1 MSDIVP
7 EPIETYIENHT
18 SERTAVFHDLARET
32 REKMAAYTMQVGK
45 VEGGFLKM
53 LAQISRAKRVL
64 EVGTFTGYSAL
75 CFAEGL
81 PDDGIVITCDRDPE
95 ATEMARSYWAQ
106 SPHGAKIE
114 LRLGSAIDTIQSLDG
129 PFDLVFL
136 DADKENY
143 INYWEAVLPKVPQGG
158 LIVADNVLWSGR
170 VVDPRDE
177 LDIAVDRFNKHVYD
191 DPRVECVMLSVRDG
205 ITLARKT

>member
-7 EPIETYIENHT
+7 EAIESYIEAHT
-18 SERTAVFHDLARET
+18 SERTAIFHDLARET
-32 REKMAAYTMQVGK
+32 REKMAAHTMQVGK

-53 LAQISRAKRVL
+53 LAQITRAKRVL

-81 PDDGIVITCDRDPE
+81 PDDGQVITCDVDPE
-95 ATEMARSYWAQ
+95 AGAIARRYWAQ
-106 SPHGAKIE
+106 SPHGRKIE
-114 LRLGSAIDTIQSLDG
+114 LRIRPAIDTINALDG

-143 INYWEAVLPKVPQGG
+143 INYYEAALPKVPQGG
-158 LIVADNVLWSGR
+158 LIIADNVLWSGR
-170 VVDPRDE
+170 VLDPKDP
-177 LDIAVDRFNKHVYD
+177 LDIAVDRFNKHVYN

-205 ITLARKT
+205 ITLARKR

>member
-1 MSDIVP
+1 MSNIVP
-7 EPIETYIENHT
+7 EPIETYIEAHT
-18 SERTAVFHDLARET
+18 SERTAVFHELERET
-32 REKMAAYTMQVGK
+32 RARMAAYTMQVGK

-53 LAQISRAKRVL
+53 LAQIARAKRIL

-81 PDDGIVITCDRDPE
+81 PDDGQVITCDVDPE
-95 ATEMARSYWAQ
+95 ATEMAQCYWAQ
-106 SPHGAKIE
+106 SPHGKKID
-114 LRLGSAIDTIQSLDG
+114 LRIGPAIDTISALDG

-143 INYWEAVLPKVPQGG
+143 ITYYEAALPKVPQGG

-170 VVDPRDE
+170 VVDPKDE
-177 LDIAVDRFNKHVYD
+177 LDIAIDKFNKHVYN

-205 ITLARKT
+205 VTLARKR

>member
-1 MSDIVP
+1 MTPIVP
-7 EPIETYIENHT
+7 GPIEAYIEAHT
-18 SERTAVFHDLARET
+18 SERTAVFLDLKRET
-32 REKMAAYTMQVGK
+32 RENMQMHIMQVGK

-53 LAQISRAKRVL
+53 LAQIARAKRVL

-81 PDDGIVITCDRDPE
+81 PDDGKVITCDLDPK
-95 ATEMARSYWAQ
+95 ATEMARRYWSR

-114 LRLGSAIDTIQSLDG
+114 LRLGPAIDTIHSLEG

-177 LDIAVDRFNKHVYD
+177 LDIAVDRFNKHVYKD
-191 DPRVECVMLSVRDG
+191 SRVECVMLSVRDG
-205 ITLARKT
+205 ITLARKK

>member
-7 EPIETYIENHT
+7 EAIEAYIESHT

-32 REKMAAYTMQVGK
+32 REKMATYTMQVGK

-53 LAQISRAKRVL
+53 LAQITGAKRVL

-81 PDDGIVITCDRDPE
+81 PDDGTVITCDRDPE

-114 LRLGSAIDTIQSLDG
+114 LRLGPAIETIQSLDG
-129 PFDLVFL
+129 PFDIVFL
-136 DADKENY
+136 DADKDNY
-143 INYWEAVLPKVPQGG
+143 INYWEAALPKVAPGG
-158 LIVADNVLWSGR
+158 LLVADNVLWSGR
-170 VVDPRDE
+170 VVNPRDE
-177 LDIAVDRFNKHVYD
+177 LDIAVDNFNKHVYKD
-191 DPRVECVMLSVRDG
+191 SRVECVMLSVRDG
-205 ITLARKT
+205 ITLARKR